1 MEWVGPRWK
10 ARYLSGMNL
19 HATCVSAI
27 LLFALPSMGQVIP
40 AHPTKFK
47 TRDIGD
53 AATGGVQVIPPGG
66 TEPKKARYITHIILS
81 VSRQWMS
88 TDGKLVEGRLIAFE
102 DIVVEAE
109 AGAAPPANPA
119 PPAHPTVVRDGKVR
133 LLIKQN
139 PVELAITRL
148 SAGDQEFI
156 QQTQKSYGSQTPK

>member
-1 MEWVGPRWK
+1 MK
-10 ARYLSGMNL
+10 L
-19 HATCVSAI
+19 HATCVLAT
-27 LLFALPSMGQVIP
+27 LLFALPSMSQVVP

-47 TRDIGD
+47 TRGIGD
-53 AATGGVQVIPPGG
+53 GSTGGIQVIPPGG
-66 TEPKKARYITHIILS
+66 TEPKKARYITHIVLS

-88 TDGKLVEGRLIAFE
+88 TDNKLVEGKLIAFE
-102 DIVVEAE
+102 DLVVEAE
-109 AGAAPPANPA
+109 AGAAPPASQT

-133 LLIKQN
+133 LLINQK